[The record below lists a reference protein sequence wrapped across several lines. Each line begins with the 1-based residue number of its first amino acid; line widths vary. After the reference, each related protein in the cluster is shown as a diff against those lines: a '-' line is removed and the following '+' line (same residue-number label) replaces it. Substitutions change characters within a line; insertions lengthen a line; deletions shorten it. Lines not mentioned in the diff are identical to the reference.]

1 MKKELKRHKEKNMQ
15 NPQMTMSNLVLNFK
29 PIQASLLCGIK
40 NNFSLVQALIL
51 RKYLLM
57 I

>member
-40 NNFSLVQALIL
+40 NNCSLVQALIL
-51 RKYLLM
+51 R
-57 I
+57 